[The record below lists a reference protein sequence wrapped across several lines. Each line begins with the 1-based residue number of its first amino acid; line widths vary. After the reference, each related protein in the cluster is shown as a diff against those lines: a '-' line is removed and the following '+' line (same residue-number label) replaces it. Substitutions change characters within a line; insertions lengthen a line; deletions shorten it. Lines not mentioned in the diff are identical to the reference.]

1 MRAITLFILSI
12 ALTAIFSYSLN
23 VFLKEDY
30 TTLTLKTMLVP
41 CFTWT
46 VLILFAYAKLQYV
59 RFTNYALI
67 ATIVCVSGSAILV
80 PCGIYNFMATKPD
93 IILSIISVLASVI
106 VMSAL
111 FYVLLTK
118 NGYSQK
124 WWWAYNIL
132 ICINMTL
139 FYFISGS

>member
-1 MRAITLFILSI
+1 MRAITLFIFSI

-23 VFLKEDY
+23 VFLKEDN

-46 VLILFAYAKLQYV
+46 VLILFAYMKLQYF
-59 RFTNYALI
+59 RFTNYSLI
-67 ATIVCVSGSAILV
+67 AAIVCVSGSAILV

-93 IILSIISVLASVI
+93 IILSVISVLASVI
-106 VMSAL
+106 AMSVL

-118 NGYSQK
+118 NCYSQK

-139 FYFISGS
+139 FYFVSGR